1 MGPRWVG
8 LGALSMERKLNLAV
22 LIKRFLAG
30 GMVLSVLCVSVQLI
44 GARSAVAAELSPAN
58 SSGHPGSTLE
68 VTGSSYAPL
77 LTVELCWNQSGCD
90 DLGTTTAN
98 LLGGFT
104 TTVTIPTTADPGV
117 YDLYA
122 CQLLEDL
129 TCSSAPIEV
138 VGEATNP
145 STTTTTAPTT
155 TQASVTTT
163 TTASTTTTTASTATT
178 TGEPVTTT
186 TPGTT
191 ATPSSDTG
199 APPTEASPTALGG
212 IGTFAVTT
220 ATSDDVASDR
230 VEASPPW
237 SYTPPTVPSTSSPT
251 PDEVVER
258 VEDTPAPSAGSLV
271 VEAAGPEEDHW
282 SLDSP
287 FELWTAWLMT
297 VVAAMLLAPGVSRL
311 LGRRRGHHS

>member
-1 MGPRWVG
+1 M
-8 LGALSMERKLNLAV
+8 
-22 LIKRFLAG
+22 IKRFLAG
-30 GMVLSVLCVSVQLI
+30 GVVLSVLCVSVQLI

-138 VGEATNP
+138 MGEATNP

-155 TQASVTTT
+155 TQASVI
-163 TTASTTTTTASTATT
+163 TTTTASTATT
-178 TGEPVTTT
+178 TGGPPTTTTGESTTPT

-191 ATPSSDTG
+191 ATPPSDTG

-212 IGTFAVTT
+212 IETLAVTT
-220 ATSDDVASDR
+220 ATSDEVASDR

-271 VEAAGPEEDHW
+271 VEAAGPEEEDHW

-297 VVAAMLLAPGVSRL
+297 VVSAMLLASGVSRL